1 MFAECFFE
9 EHSRN
14 GCFQP
19 VNCYVVII
27 ELLYQK
33 NVQQV
38 LGSLITFLHLQESK
52 WLHCDF
58 QLGK

>member
-9 EHSRN
+9 EHPRN

-19 VNCYVVII
+19 VNCYVVIK

-52 WLHCDF
+52 
-58 QLGK
+58 

>member
-52 WLHCDF
+52 
-58 QLGK
+58 